1 MGFGHSIL
9 RLGVGVLMSDRL
21 DPVAFRHYVAKAHRI
36 ARTIYDEEERGII
49 LALIAAS
56 ERMLPEKNRRRKKL

>member
-1 MGFGHSIL
+1 MGA
-9 RLGVGVLMSDRL
+9 LMPDRL
-21 DPVAFRHYVAKAHRI
+21 DPVAFRHYAAKARRI

-56 ERMLPEKNRRRKKL
+56 ERMFPEKNRRRKTL